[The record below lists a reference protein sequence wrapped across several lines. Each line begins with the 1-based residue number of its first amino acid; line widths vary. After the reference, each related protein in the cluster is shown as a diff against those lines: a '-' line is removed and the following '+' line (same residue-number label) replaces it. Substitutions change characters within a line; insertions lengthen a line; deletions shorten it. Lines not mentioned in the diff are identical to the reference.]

1 MRGARAWAELLEL
14 DTLVERGE
22 FDERPDVLGASV
34 RPRGSQ
40 RWISWA
46 RRGRLPQFVKLAR
59 SITRDR
65 DAIIAAIINTL
76 SNALIESTN
85 TTIRLIIR
93 RRAFG
98 FHAAHAIIAL
108 ARLTLGGHPPE
119 PPGR

>member
-1 MRGARAWAELLEL
+1 LVARVWAGTEARIDLLDGLTRIGIDEISYPAEAIDAL
-14 DTLVERGE
+14 D
-22 FDERPDVLGASV
+22 
-34 RPRGSQ
+34 

-59 SITRDR
+59 SITRDH

-93 RRAFG
+93 RAFG
-98 FHAAHAIIAL
+98 FHSAHAIIAL

>member
-1 MRGARAWAELLEL
+1 MRGVRAWAALLGLHE
-14 DTLVERGE
+14 TLVERGE
-22 FDERPDVLGASV
+22 FDERPDELGASV

-93 RRAFG
+93 RAFG
-98 FHAAHAIIAL
+98 FHSAHAIIAL

>member
-22 FDERPDVLGASV
+22 CDERQDVLVASV
-34 RPRGSQ
+34 RPRGGQ

-65 DAIIAAIINTL
+65 DAIINTL

-93 RRAFG
+93 RAFG

-108 ARLTLGGHPPE
+108 AMLTLGGHPPE

>member
-1 MRGARAWAELLEL
+1 LVARVWAGTEARIDLLDGLTRIGIDEISYPAEAIDAL
-14 DTLVERGE
+14 D
-22 FDERPDVLGASV
+22 
-34 RPRGSQ
+34 

-59 SITRDR
+59 SITRDH
-65 DAIIAAIINTL
+65 DAIINTL

-85 TTIRLIIR
+85 TTIRLII